1 MNNNDIINEFEHIDD
16 KTVYNFH
23 NYQEWHQC
31 SKHFIKYPG
40 VPGACPLCMV
50 KTYIYEKIRIEEV
63 GY

>member
-16 KTVYNFH
+16 KTVYDYH
-23 NYQEWHQC
+23 NCENWHQC

-50 KTYIYEKIRIEEV
+50 KTYIYEKIRIEEI